1 MALAIEPMLVRGR
14 PQTRLLDDGWTVV
27 SADGSRAAH
36 FEHTVAITASG
47 PWVLTAEDGGAA
59 ALDGGV
65 TAQDGKTAQDGRA
78 AAGDGG
84 VVAGDGGVVA
94 QDGGAAAQD
103 GGAAAEGALEE
114 LRRT

>member
-1 MALAIEPMLVRGR
+1 MVNAGR
-14 PQTRLLDDGWTVV
+14 PEVKVLDDGWTVV

-59 ALDGGV
+59 ARDGGV
-65 TAQDGKTAQDGRA
+65 AARDGGVAARDGRA
-78 AAGDGG
+78 AAQDGG
-84 VVAGDGGVVA
+84 VVARDGGVVA
-94 QDGGAAAQD
+94 QDGRAAAQD
-103 GGAAAEGALEE
+103 GGTAAESALEE